1 MSATRLITATAAVAA
16 LAATG
21 VAGAAEAPA
30 VSQQHFIA
38 GAAPLTIPGTGI
50 HKGDWMGSRARL
62 LYRDV
67 TLEGDQRAR
76 LTLRA
81 PNGLKVRALA
91 VHGGP
96 GSRLGVVTET
106 RRYPGKQQVTVRTWV
121 AERGAGEV
129 TGRIYALAK

>member
-1 MSATRLITATAAVAA
+1 MTAIRTISAAAVTAA

-21 VAGAAEAPA
+21 VAGAAEAPV

-50 HKGDWMGSRARL
+50 QKGEWMGSRARL

-67 TLEGDQRAR
+67 TVEGSQRAVV
-76 LTLRA
+76 TLRA
-81 PNGLKVRALA
+81 PKGLKVRALA
-91 VHGGP
+91 IQNGLK
-96 GSRLGVVTET
+96 SQLGFVAVTKN
-106 RRYPGKQQVTVRTWV
+106 YPGKQQVTVRAW
-121 AERGAGEV
+121 ARENGEA